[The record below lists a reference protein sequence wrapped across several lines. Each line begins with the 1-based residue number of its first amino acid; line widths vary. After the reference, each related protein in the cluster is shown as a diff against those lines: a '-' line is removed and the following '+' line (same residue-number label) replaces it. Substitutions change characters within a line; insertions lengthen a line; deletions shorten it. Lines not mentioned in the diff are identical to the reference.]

1 MSTDADDDKVY
12 MPIAKSPNMLEP
24 AKWMCTTRKHAKGP
38 PQKYRY
44 EDKPVPI
51 LDGTYGRALRT
62 GW

>member
-1 MSTDADDDKVY
+1 MQ
-12 MPIAKSPNMLEP
+12 IQEP
-24 AKWMCTTRKHAKGP
+24 KTNVVLSTTRKHAKDP

-51 LDGTYGRALRT
+51 LDGTYGRALGT